1 MLKLKDKEK
10 EWSKSIDAKAEKTRQ
25 DVTHAFVNRNR
36 EAVIKGSIIPN
47 ASTCIKLGIA
57 AAGVGM
63 INPALSAIGI
73 LGYLGISKMATAK
86 ERKYILSEIEV
97 ELRLVEKKIQLAERN
112 DDTKALGELYRI
124 EKRLKNEQA
133 RIKYHMKDF
142 RPVYTRL

>member
-1 MLKLKDKEK
+1 
-10 EWSKSIDAKAEKTRQ
+10 
-25 DVTHAFVNRNR
+25 
-36 EAVIKGSIIPN
+36 
-47 ASTCIKLGIA
+47 
-57 AAGVGM
+57 
-63 INPALSAIGI
+63 
-73 LGYLGISKMATAK
+73 MATAK